1 MSAALQIPGMWAAA
15 TTHSALSEVGRSEE
29 LDSRP
34 EAAPWV
40 SAEKQPV
47 RTLAFYRK
55 HTESL
60 LRRYLYASM
69 LVGRTPPLVER
80 QAGRG
85 GATCRQVHTF
95 EESVNFVLDFERCL
109 ASLNALDRCLL
120 SRIVLQEYT
129 VSETAIILRLSTN
142 TVAARLGVAT
152 DRLTKI
158 LLEEGLLELPR

>member
-1 MSAALQIPGMWAAA
+1 MSAALQIPGLWAAA
-15 TTHSALSEVGRSEE
+15 TTHAALSEVRSEE
-29 LDSRP
+29 LETRP

-40 SAEKQPV
+40 THEKQLV

-69 LVGRTPPLVER
+69 LVGRTPPLIER
-80 QAGRG
+80 EAGRG
-85 GATCRQVHTF
+85 GASCRQVHTF
-95 EESVNFVLDFERCL
+95 EESVNFVLDLERCL

-142 TVAARLGVAT
+142 TVAVRLGLAT
-152 DRLTKI
+152 DRLTRI